1 MSLDEEIII
10 YFSNNTG
17 VDKENINRNS
27 MFGDDLGMDSL
38 DMVETAIYIE
48 DKYNIE
54 LPVEEFDRMNNV
66 GHVIDYV
73 LKYRGDL
80 GNHNSVRKK

>member
-17 VDKENINRNS
+17 VVKENINRNS

-38 DMVETAIYIE
+38 DMVETALYIE
-48 DKYNIE
+48 DKYHIN
-54 LPVEEFDRMNNV
+54 LPVDEFDRMSNV

-73 LKYRGDL
+73 AKYRGGVDVD
-80 GNHNSVRKK
+80 NSARKK